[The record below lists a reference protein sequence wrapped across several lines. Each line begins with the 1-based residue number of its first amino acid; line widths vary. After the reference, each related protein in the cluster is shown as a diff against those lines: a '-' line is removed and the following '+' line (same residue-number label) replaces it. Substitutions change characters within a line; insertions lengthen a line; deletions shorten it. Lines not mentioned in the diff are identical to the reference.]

1 MRLVTFSGP
10 GSTTEPMTG
19 SMAGDIR
26 LGALVNQ
33 RVVDLGGAFAAWRR
47 TRSAGSA
54 EAPGELSIFPFTM
67 LAFLQAGEP
76 AREAAREAL
85 AFAAQPEN
93 LAALTR
99 VGLAYP
105 VAQVG
110 FLPPILRPGKI
121 LCLGL
126 NYRKHIEEMHG
137 EIPEHPT
144 FFAKL
149 TNTLVGNRAPIVL
162 PAVSQEFDFEGEL
175 AVVIG
180 RRGKFIPKG
189 RAMEYVAGYSCF
201 NDVTARDY
209 QRRTSQWLQGKTFDS
224 SGPFGPA
231 IVTLD
236 EIPEELADPLAL
248 GVTTRLNGQVM
259 QQSNTSDFIFDIP
272 TTIAYVS
279 QFLTLEPGDVIS
291 TGTPSGVGAARTPP
305 VFLQPGDLV
314 EVDIAGVG
322 TLENPVV
329 APQTELGETRI

>member
-1 MRLVTFSGP
+1 MQLVTFAGP
-10 GSTTEPMTG
+10 A

-26 LGALVNQ
+26 LGALVGE

-47 TRSAGSA
+47 TRSTGSD
-54 EAPGELSIFPFTM
+54 EEPGDLSIFPFTM

-76 AREAAREAL
+76 ARVVAREAL
-85 AFAAQPEN
+85 AFARQPEN
-93 LAALTR
+93 LAALSR
-99 VGLAYP
+99 VGLAYTAEQ
-105 VAQVG
+105 VA

-137 EIPEHPT
+137 EIPRHPT

-175 AVVIG
+175 AIVIG
-180 RRGKFIPKG
+180 RRGKSIPRE
-189 RAMEYVAGYSCF
+189 RALEYVAGYSCF

-231 IVTLD
+231 IVTRD
-236 EIPEELADPLAL
+236 EIPNDIADPLAL
-248 GVTTRLNGQVM
+248 DITTRLNGQVM
-259 QQSNTSDFIFDIP
+259 QHSNTSDFIFDVP

-279 QFLTLEPGDVIS
+279 QFLTLEPGDVLS
-291 TGTPSGVGAARTPP
+291 TGTPGGVGAARTPP
-305 VFLQPGDLV
+305 VYLRPGDLV
-314 EVDIAGVG
+314 EVEIAGVG
-322 TLENPVV
+322 TLANPVV
-329 APQTELGETRI
+329 APQGELGETRV

>member
-1 MRLVTFSGP
+1 MQLVTFAGP
-10 GSTTEPMTG
+10 G

-26 LGALVNQ
+26 LGALVGE

-47 TRSAGSA
+47 TRSSRS
-54 EAPGELSIFPFTM
+54 GEEPKVADDLPIFPFTM

-76 AREAAREAL
+76 ALAAAREAL

-93 LAALTR
+93 LAALGR
-99 VGLAYP
+99 VGLAYTGE
-105 VAQVG
+105 QVT

-149 TNTLVGNRAPIVL
+149 VNTLVGHRAPIVL
-162 PAVSQEFDFEGEL
+162 PTVSQEFDFEGEL

-180 RRGKFIPKG
+180 RRGKSIPRE
-189 RAMEYVAGYSCF
+189 RALDYVAGYSCF

-231 IVTLD
+231 IVTRD
-236 EIPEELADPLAL
+236 EIADEDAHPLAL
-248 GVTTRLNGQVM
+248 DITTRLNGQVM
-259 QQSNTSDFIFDIP
+259 QHSNTGDFIFDIP

-305 VFLQPGDLV
+305 VFLKPGDLV
-314 EVDIAGVG
+314 EVEIAGVG
-322 TLENPVV
+322 TLASPVV
-329 APQTELGETRI
+329 APQGELGETRI